1 MLAIRPKDL
10 ESIAILEEA
19 TYGPDREDS
28 SIHISIPII
37 LGSCQDK
44 EAVISVTADLMDF
57 SRRYQHTAAWF
68 ISEEL
73 QKKLEAADD
82 MLVSDNPA
90 YGGIILSREID
101 NYRMQ
106 VRLIKQFGMYTVDI
120 KWHNDRIGD
129 EFSLQQYYAYLKLR
143 PTIRNFDW
151 EDIVLDE
158 KGFSLKGNFPNW
170 QERVEELRHS
180 LFLSSL
186 DFDLDYEITYYLYN
200 KIKTIAQEKELIRR
214 VDYYYYEKKREMI
227 LDIILWNYNIKLLSL
242 KSEEVDDKKIIIG
255 KNKEEKDE
263 EMIEFLNFFI
273 KYLKEEINLIK
284 IRREKYFKERP
295 IYGQR

>member
-1 MLAIRPKDL
+1 MLAIRPRDL
-10 ESIAILEEA
+10 ESIAILEET

-44 EAVISVTADLMDF
+44 EAVVSVTADLMDF

-101 NYRMQ
+101 NYHLQ

-151 EDIVLDE
+151 EDMGLKD
-158 KGFSLKGNFPNW
+158 GQLLLKGDFSFW
-170 QERVEELRHS
+170 QNTAEELRQA

-186 DFDLDYEITYYLYN
+186 ALDLDYEIFYYLFN
-200 KIKTIAQEKELIRR
+200 KIKIIGYEKELIRR
-214 VDYYYYEKKREMI
+214 VDYYYHEKQKEMI
-227 LDIILWNYNIKLLSL
+227 LEIILWNYDIKVLSL
-242 KSEEVDDKKIIIG
+242 KIEDDRKKILIG
-255 KNKEEKDE
+255 KGKETFDKELE
-263 EMIEFLNFFI
+263 EFLTFFI
-273 KYLKEEINLIK
+273 NFLKEEIQLVK
-284 IRREKYFKERP
+284 MRREKYFHERP
-295 IYGQR
+295 IYGQK